1 MKQEIIDNVCE
12 QAVAQYGSRAQVDMA
27 IEEMAELANALMKD
41 RRNRVTNDDIITE
54 VADVTIM
61 MNQLSFML
69 GRDKVKEEVERKIL
83 RLIQRMNP
91 AGSK

>member
-1 MKQEIIDNVCE
+1 
-12 QAVAQYGSRAQVDMA
+12 MA